1 MPGAADSEAPGIL
14 GSMTEVPSAPIQAG
28 RRRTFAII
36 SHPDAGKTTLTE
48 KFLLYAGAVE
58 QAGAVK
64 ARAGRQRARS
74 DWMEMEQQRGISI
87 SSTVLQFGY
96 RDHTINLLDTP
107 GHRDFSEDTYRVL
120 AAADAA
126 VMVLDVAKGIE
137 PQTLKLFEVCRSRNL
152 PVLTFLNKC
161 DRPGKDTL
169 ALLDEIEQQIGLAPA
184 PVTWPVGDPGDF
196 KGLLDRRDGRL
207 IRFERTAHGANRG
220 SDETIEA
227 ADAAALVGPA
237 WDRAVDDVALLDE
250 VGASYDRKAF
260 LAGESSP
267 LFVGSALTNFG
278 VRHLLDAI
286 VDLSPPPSPT
296 ADAAGTPRPLERP
309 FSGFVFKIQANMNP
323 AHRDHVAFV
332 RVCSGHFERGMVLTH
347 GPTGK
352 PFSTKYAASVFG
364 AERNT
369 IDDAWPGDIV
379 GLVNASG
386 LRMGDS
392 LYSAEPVTFPS
403 IPAFAPELTASATP
417 KDLSRFKQFRR
428 GIEQLEQEGVIQ
440 VLHRPGDA
448 TPILAAVG
456 QMQFEVFS
464 HRLDREFGAAVDLSV
479 PQERT
484 VRRTD
489 EPTAVHLRS
498 AGGVDVLE
506 RSDGTLLALFNSPY
520 WLNRVVADHPDWLLD
535 PIVTT

>member
-1 MPGAADSEAPGIL
+1 
-14 GSMTEVPSAPIQAG
+14 MTEVPSAPVQAE

-96 RDHTINLLDTP
+96 REHTINLLDTP

-207 IRFERTAHGANRG
+207 IRFERTAHGAHRG
-220 SDETIEA
+220 TDETIEA

-286 VDLSPPPSPT
+286 VDLSPAPSPT
-296 ADAAGTPRPLERP
+296 ADVAGTPRPLERP

-347 GPTGK
+347 GPSGK

-392 LYSAEPVTFPS
+392 LYSADPVTFPS

>member
-1 MPGAADSEAPGIL
+1 MSEVA
-14 GSMTEVPSAPIQAG
+14 EAKAQAEQ
-28 RRRTFAII
+28 RRTFAII

-87 SSTVLQFGY
+87 SSTVLQFDY

-161 DRPGKDTL
+161 DRPGKDPL
-169 ALLDEIEQQIGLAPA
+169 ALLDEIEQQIGLTPT

-207 IRFERTAHGANRG
+207 IRFERTAHGAARG
-220 SDETIEA
+220 IDETIEPAVA
-227 ADAAALVGPA
+227 AELFGAA
-237 WDRAVDDVALLDE
+237 WERAVEDAALLDE
-250 VGASYDRKAF
+250 VGASYDRKSF

-278 VRHLLDAI
+278 VRHLLDAV
-286 VDLSPPPSPT
+286 VDLAPSPT
-296 ADAAGTPRPLERP
+296 PSVDEAGTPRPLEAP
-309 FSGFVFKIQANMNP
+309 FAGFVFKIQANMNP

-332 RVCSGHFERGMVLTH
+332 RVCSGHFARGMVLTH

-369 IDDAWPGDIV
+369 VDDAWPGDIV
-379 GLVNASG
+379 GLVNANG
-386 LRMGDS
+386 LRIGDS
-392 LYSAEPVTFPS
+392 LYAADPVTFPS
-403 IPAFAPELTASATP
+403 IPAFAPELTASASP

-428 GIEQLEQEGVIQ
+428 GVEQLEQEGVVQ
-440 VLHRPGDA
+440 VLRRPGDP

-456 QMQFEVFS
+456 QMQFEVFA
-464 HRLDREFGAAVDLSV
+464 HRLGAEFGAAVDLSV

-489 EPTAVHLRS
+489 AATAEHLRG

>member
-1 MPGAADSEAPGIL
+1 
-14 GSMTEVPSAPIQAG
+14 
-28 RRRTFAII
+28 
-36 SHPDAGKTTLTE
+36 
-48 KFLLYAGAVE
+48 
-58 QAGAVK
+58 
-64 ARAGRQRARS
+64 
-74 DWMEMEQQRGISI
+74 
-87 SSTVLQFGY
+87 
-96 RDHTINLLDTP
+96 
-107 GHRDFSEDTYRVL
+107 
-120 AAADAA
+120 
-126 VMVLDVAKGIE
+126 
-137 PQTLKLFEVCRSRNL
+137 
-152 PVLTFLNKC
+152 VLTFLNKC
-161 DRPGKDTL
+161 DRPGKDPL
-169 ALLDEIEQQIGLAPA
+169 ALLDEIEQQIGLTPA

-196 KGLLDRRDGRL
+196 KGLLDRRSGDL
-207 IRFERTAHGANRG
+207 IVFERTARGANRG
-220 SDETIEA
+220 TDETLDA
-227 ADAAALVGPA
+227 TQAAALLGPA
-237 WDRAVDDVALLDE
+237 WDRAQDDAALLDAI
-250 VGASYDRKAF
+250 GASYDRKAF

-278 VRHLLDAI
+278 VRHLLDAV
-286 VDLSPPPSPT
+286 VDLAPAPT
-296 ADAAGTPRPLERP
+296 PTTDASGIPRPLDEA
-309 FSGFVFKIQANMNP
+309 FSGFVFKVQANMNP

-347 GPTGK
+347 GSTGK

-386 LRMGDS
+386 LRIGDS
-392 LYSAEPVTFPS
+392 LYAEVPVTYPS
-403 IPAFAPELTASATP
+403 IPAFAPELTASASP
-417 KDLSRFKQFRR
+417 RDLSRFKQFRR
-428 GIEQLEQEGVIQ
+428 GIEQLEQEGVVQ
-440 VLHRPGDA
+440 VLHRPGDP

-456 QMQFEVFS
+456 QMQFEVFA
-464 HRLDREFGAAVDLSV
+464 HRLEAEFGAAVDLSV

-489 EPTAVHLRS
+489 AATAEHLRA

>member
-1 MPGAADSEAPGIL
+1 MNELAEPEA
-14 GSMTEVPSAPIQAG
+14 QATH
-28 RRRTFAII
+28 RRTFAII

-87 SSTVLQFGY
+87 SSTVMQFDY

-126 VMVLDVAKGIE
+126 IMVLDVAKGIE

-152 PVLTFLNKC
+152 PILTFLNKC
-161 DRPGKDTL
+161 DRPGKDPL
-169 ALLDEIEQQIGLAPA
+169 ALLDEIEQQIGLTPT
-184 PVTWPVGDPGDF
+184 PVTWPVGDTGDF

-207 IRFERTAHGANRG
+207 IRFERTAHGAARG
-220 SDETIEA
+220 IDETIEP
-227 ADAAALVGPA
+227 DEAAALFGDA
-237 WDRAVDDVALLDE
+237 WQRATDDAALLDE
-250 VGASYDRKAF
+250 VGANYDRKSF

-286 VDLSPPPSPT
+286 VDLAPSPTPT
-296 ADAAGTPRPLERP
+296 ADASGEERPLDAP

-347 GPTGK
+347 GPSGK

-369 IDDAWPGDIV
+369 IDDAWPGDVV

-386 LRMGDS
+386 LHIGDS
-392 LYSAEPVTFPS
+392 LYASGPVVFPS
-403 IPAFAPELTASATP
+403 IPAFAPELTASASP

-428 GIEQLEQEGVIQ
+428 GVEQLEQEGVVQ

-456 QMQFEVFS
+456 QMQFEVFA

-489 EPTAVHLRS
+489 AATAEHLRS

-520 WLNRVVADHPDWLLD
+520 WLNRVVADHPDWMLD
-535 PIVTT
+535 AIVTT

>member
-1 MPGAADSEAPGIL
+1 
-14 GSMTEVPSAPIQAG
+14 
-28 RRRTFAII
+28 
-36 SHPDAGKTTLTE
+36 
-48 KFLLYAGAVE
+48 
-58 QAGAVK
+58 
-64 ARAGRQRARS
+64 
-74 DWMEMEQQRGISI
+74 
-87 SSTVLQFGY
+87 
-96 RDHTINLLDTP
+96 
-107 GHRDFSEDTYRVL
+107 
-120 AAADAA
+120 
-126 VMVLDVAKGIE
+126 
-137 PQTLKLFEVCRSRNL
+137 
-152 PVLTFLNKC
+152 
-161 DRPGKDTL
+161 
-169 ALLDEIEQQIGLAPA
+169 
-184 PVTWPVGDPGDF
+184 
-196 KGLLDRRDGRL
+196 
-207 IRFERTAHGANRG
+207 
-220 SDETIEA
+220 
-227 ADAAALVGPA
+227 
-237 WDRAVDDVALLDE
+237 
-250 VGASYDRKAF
+250 
-260 LAGESSP
+260 
-267 LFVGSALTNFG
+267 
-278 VRHLLDAI
+278 
-286 VDLSPPPSPT
+286 
-296 ADAAGTPRPLERP
+296 
-309 FSGFVFKIQANMNP
+309 VFKIQANMNP

-347 GPTGK
+347 GPSGK

-392 LYSAEPVTFPS
+392 LYSADPVTFPS

>member
-1 MPGAADSEAPGIL
+1 
-14 GSMTEVPSAPIQAG
+14 VPSAPVQAE

-48 KFLLYAGAVE
+48 KFLLFAGAVE

-87 SSTVLQFGY
+87 SSTVMQFGY

-207 IRFERTAHGANRG
+207 IRFERTAHGAHRG
-220 SDETIEA
+220 TDETIEA
-227 ADAAALVGPA
+227 ADATALIGPA

-286 VDLSPPPSPT
+286 VDLAPAPSPT
-296 ADAAGTPRPLERP
+296 ADVAGTPRPLERP

-489 EPTAVHLRS
+489 EATAVHLRS

-506 RSDGTLLALFNSPY
+506 RGDGTLLALFNSPY